1 MSFLHENE
9 SEHIAARIT
18 NEGRQK
24 IAEGNF
30 NVEYFQIGDSEFDY
44 NFDVYNGISETTNPS
59 QKVFTP
65 LDKDSIVKYPYK
77 LSESTVTGTTF
88 GNPIQVAQIETIRNE
103 II

>member
-30 NVEYFQIGDSEFDY
+30 NV
-44 NFDVYNGISETTNPS
+44 
-59 QKVFTP
+59 
-65 LDKDSIVKYPYK
+65 
-77 LSESTVTGTTF
+77 
-88 GNPIQVAQIETIRNE
+88 
-103 II
+103 